1 MAQNQQSK
9 SVGDMLLSIPKPVL
23 YLLLVIATTVPL
35 FAPFTVPRMPGKP
48 SVDFF
53 AEIKAMAPGS
63 TVAVQT
69 DWTNGTRGESRP
81 QFDALMRVLMR
92 QGIKVAFCTVGDP
105 QAPQVARDVLA
116 ELNRERVESG
126 EEAYKEWR
134 DYVFMGFFPGAEGT
148 GKAFAASFRNA
159 IANKRSNDESGVERP
174 ITQSPVLE
182 KVQKVGDL
190 SAYIVITGTKSSQI
204 MIERLGQSVKML
216 ALVTG
221 VMGPETLTYY
231 STGQL
236 SGLIVGL
243 KGAYDLEGIM
253 QDGIPA
259 DASPSGTA
267 LEGYADPKYKNIDK
281 AARYVAPLHTAVG
294 LMILAIVLGNVGI
307 LLNRKK
313 EKQV

>member
-1 MAQNQQSK
+1 MAQDANSK
-9 SVGDMLLSIPKPVL
+9 TIGERLLSIPRSL
-23 YLLLVIATTVPL
+23 LFLLLVIATTVPL
-35 FAPFTVPRMPGKP
+35 FKPFDVPRMPGKP
-48 SVDFF
+48 SIDFF
-53 AEIKAMAPGS
+53 TELKNMPEGA

-81 QFDALMRVLMR
+81 QFDGLMRVLMR
-92 QGIKVAFCTVGDP
+92 QGIKIAFCTVGDP

-116 ELNRERVESG
+116 ELNEERKASG
-126 EEAYKEWR
+126 QPEYKEWR
-134 DYVFMGFFPGAEGT
+134 DYVFMGYFPGAEGT
-148 GKAFAASFRNA
+148 GTAFGASFRNS
-159 IANKRSNDESGVERP
+159 IKNKRSKDEAGVERP
-174 ITQSPVLE
+174 IVESPVLKGVE
-182 KVQKVGDL
+182 KIGDL

-204 MIERLGQSVKML
+204 MIERLGQKVKML

-259 DASPSGTA
+259 EKSPTGQEIA
-267 LEGYADPKYKNIDK
+267 GYTGQEFKNIDK
-281 AARYVAPLHTAVG
+281 AARYVGPLHAAVG
-294 LMILAIVLGNVGI
+294 LMILAIILGNVGV
-307 LLNRKK
+307 LLTRKRG
-313 EKQV
+313 QS